1 MPQLFLKVGKLPNKQ
16 QLLLNLAYIILC
28 GPVSRLI
35 NIHDNNMILKIHLHY
50 QYKIEIITQELIY
63 DLHLMRDNYNTIQCT
78 VGPA

>member
-1 MPQLFLKVGKLPNKQ
+1 MPQLFLKVGKLLNKQ
-16 QLLLNLAYIILC
+16 QLLLN
-28 GPVSRLI
+28 LI

-50 QYKIEIITQELIY
+50 QYIIEIITQELIY